1 MISIT
6 VHHHN
11 PHLAA
16 IATANGCATNNKQTS
31 SSISSPAA
39 TTTSTTASSSSSSS
53 PISPSL
59 ARNVE
64 IQYKARFFHENEQE
78 HSRQTITLKQVSNN
92 GSNQSTETTDMNN
105 NNVSI
110 SSNNNLSSLNDGAT
124 PRRDILS
131 KELCDDERPIN
142 LHSRSISLVI
152 NPPQQQQRQQQQQDH
167 SLQRLSRR
175 RSMPRLA
182 RRTRLRLATE
192 ATCTQLQK
200 QQQQQQPSD
209 ESESNLDLQP
219 IETQSGEL
227 NSTKQEE
234 QQRQTEGESIGYP
247 ESEIKDDDDQVKGTD
262 YLAEIAQAEF
272 KAQSLER
279 LRQTGKFLREISDEF
294 AK

>member
-1 MISIT
+1 
-6 VHHHN
+6 
-11 PHLAA
+11 
-16 IATANGCATNNKQTS
+16 
-31 SSISSPAA
+31 
-39 TTTSTTASSSSSSS
+39 
-53 PISPSL
+53 
-59 ARNVE
+59 
-64 IQYKARFFHENEQE
+64 
-78 HSRQTITLKQVSNN
+78 
-92 GSNQSTETTDMNN
+92 
-105 NNVSI
+105 
-110 SSNNNLSSLNDGAT
+110 
-124 PRRDILS
+124 
-131 KELCDDERPIN
+131 
-142 LHSRSISLVI
+142 
-152 NPPQQQQRQQQQQDH
+152 
-167 SLQRLSRR
+167 
-175 RSMPRLA
+175 MPRLA